1 MPNKSMPDFYIE
13 TFGEMDN
20 PHLKFAQLGYDK
32 CAPGASFSHFREFY
46 IIQVIKKGK
55 GVVETNGQ
63 TFKLKANDAFIVK
76 PNELL
81 AHKADQKDP
90 WELLFFAFGGE
101 LAKTLFEKTV
111 FNKRLYVSLNNNTA
125 IDTLDQFISQVRDDN
140 THDIL
145 NYSRLFTLL
154 SLFESTK
161 KRKIAPTLETRK
173 ISGDDIVELVKGYIK
188 SNYPKPIKISDIAK
202 QLNLNRSHLYRVFKQ
217 QTNMDIATYLTMTR
231 INQACHLIKT
241 TNFPINT
248 IAQLVGY
255 PYYPNFFNHF
265 KENIGTTPTKYRNG

>member
-1 MPNKSMPDFYIE
+1 MPNNAMPNFYME

-55 GVVETNGQ
+55 GKVEVGGQ
-63 TFKLKANDAFIVK
+63 TYSLKTNDAFIIK
-76 PNELL
+76 PNEFL
-81 AHKADQKDP
+81 AQHADPKDP

-101 LAKTLFEKTV
+101 LAKTLYEKTV
-111 FNKRLYVSLNNNTA
+111 FNKRTYVSLQNDNA
-125 IDTLDQFISQVRDDN
+125 IDTLEKFIAQVREDN
-140 THDIL
+140 THDLL
-145 NYSRLFTLL
+145 NYNRLFTLL
-154 SLFESTK
+154 SLFESSK
-161 KRKIAPTLETRK
+161 KRKVVPTLETRK

-217 QTNMDIATYLTMTR
+217 QTNMDIATFLTMTR
-231 INQACHLIKT
+231 INQACHLLKT
-241 TNFPINT
+241 TNLSVNAIS
-248 IAQLVGY
+248 QLVGY
-255 PYYPNFFNHF
+255 PYYPNFFKHF
-265 KENIGTTPTKYRNG
+265 KENIGTTPTQYRNI